1 MADNPFEIPQ
11 QMRDL
16 TEQNLKYANAA
27 YEQLADFMTK
37 SMSAWMGVMPANP
50 AAPAKPAATDF
61 REVQDRAVKGFKEV
75 QDRAV
80 EMAKKNGGAASRL
93 ADHISKSRDLQ
104 ELLTLQTRFAQEQML
119 AFASQMQ
126 ELHTLIGSAVRKGL
140 ILASRP
146 GVVGLRGSP
155 ADQTLRR

>member
-16 TEQNLKYANAA
+16 TEQNLKHASAA

-50 AAPAKPAATDF
+50 TANEFKEA
-61 REVQDRAVKGFKEV
+61 QDRAVEGFKEV

-80 EMAKKNGGAASRL
+80 EMAKKNGDAAFRL
-93 ADHISKSRDLQ
+93 ADHISNSRDLQ
-104 ELLTLQTRFAQEQML
+104 EILTLQTRFAQEQML
-119 AFASQMQ
+119 AFASQTQ
-126 ELHTLIGSAVRKGL
+126 ELHNLI
-140 ILASRP
+140 
-146 GVVGLRGSP
+146 
-155 ADQTLRR
+155 